1 MKLSAPIYI
10 LKHQA
15 KALARKENVRL
26 HQALNQIASREGFS
40 SWSHLT
46 ANWSP
51 EDLSVS
57 LFTRLQP
64 GDFVLIGAR
73 PAQGKTILSI
83 GLAIEAM
90 TRGNRA
96 AFFTLD
102 FTRADVVKCFVKLKH
117 DINHFD
123 GLFVLDVSENI
134 CADYVV
140 SRMASA
146 PPNTLIVIDYLQ
158 LLDQRRD
165 NPSLMNQTQELKRFA
180 TERQMIVVCLS
191 QISRGYE
198 AASKPYPDLA
208 DVRLPNPLDLSL
220 FDKACFL
227 SNGEMQLISPVSQSG
242 ASDA

>member
-1 MKLSAPIYI
+1 MKLSAPIYM
-10 LKHQA
+10 LKQQA
-15 KALARKENVRL
+15 KALARKERIRL
-26 HQALNQIASREGFS
+26 HQALDQIARREGFN
-40 SWSHLT
+40 SWSHLA

-57 LFTRLQP
+57 LFARLQP
-64 GDFVLIGAR
+64 GELVLVGAR
-73 PAQGKTILSI
+73 PGQGKTLLSI

-90 TRGNRA
+90 KRGTSA

-102 FTRADVVKCFVKLKH
+102 FTRADVARCFAKLKR
-117 DINHFD
+117 DINDFAD
-123 GLFVLDVSENI
+123 LFVLDDSEEI
-134 CADYVV
+134 RADYVV

-146 PPNTLIVIDYLQ
+146 PPKTLVVIDYLQ
-158 LLDQRRD
+158 LLDHRRD
-165 NPSLMNQTQELKRFA
+165 NPSLMDQMQELRRFA

-198 AASKPYPDLA
+198 AASKPYPDLT

-227 SNGEMQLISPVSQSG
+227 SNGELRLELGRSAAQ
-242 ASDA
+242 